1 MKKKIGIIGAG
12 ISGLIFANLLKQNS
26 KYDFTIYEKNTSLNL
41 SDGYGVQLSVNSASI
56 LNEIGFKNFKNN
68 NKCNPKKIDF
78 YSLKN
83 NNKICDLNIS
93 QFNSEDVRY
102 TTLKRSSLIE
112 FLKEK
117 LLSDSIQFNKKIEK
131 INYSNSKI
139 EIIFK
144 DNSLEAFDYL
154 VISDGVFSSTKSTL
168 FNKEIKPKY
177 FGALAVRCT
186 TKKENLKFL
195 NENNIAIFLGPNI
208 HLVAYPMDINNLFN
222 LVIIARNK
230 VDQNNLNN
238 HSFFENK
245 NNIKNFLEK
254 SSIRAND
261 SLKNI
266 FNKAQDLKC
275 FPIFI
280 SDKTRQ
286 PSQKNIFFLGDSLFA
301 LPPTFAQGASQSTE
315 SAYELFKI
323 LDEDNNDNFNKYYSN
338 RIKRIKMVNQRS
350 KLNYFIFHL
359 SNPIL
364 VLVRNIVLKIVANN
378 KKFLSKYLGQ
388 IYLKNN

>member
-1 MKKKIGIIGAG
+1 MKKKIAIIGAG
-12 ISGLIFANLLKQNS
+12 ISGLIFANLLMKNS
-26 KYDFTIYEKNTSLNL
+26 KYDFTIYEKNSSLNL
-41 SDGYGVQLSVNSASI
+41 GEGYGVQLSVNSASI

-68 NKCNPKKIDF
+68 DKFNPKKIDF

-83 NNKICDLNIS
+83 NNKICDLDIS
-93 QFNSEDVRY
+93 QFNSEDVHY
-102 TTLKRSSLIE
+102 TTLKRSLLIK
-112 FLKEK
+112 FLREK
-117 LLSDSIQFNKKIEK
+117 LLSNSIQFNKKIEK
-131 INYSNSKI
+131 INHANSKI
-139 EIIFK
+139 EITLK

-154 VISDGVFSSTKSTL
+154 VISDGVFSSAKSTL
-168 FNKEIKPKY
+168 FNKDIKPKY
-177 FGALAVRCT
+177 FGALAIRGV

-208 HLVAYPMDINNLFN
+208 HLVAYPVSKENHFN
-222 LVIIARNK
+222 LVVITRSK
-230 VDQNNLNN
+230 LDQNNLNN
-238 HSFFENK
+238 HDFFENK

-254 SSIRAND
+254 SSIQVNED
-261 SLKNI
+261 LKNL
-266 FNKAQDLKC
+266 FNSVQDLKC

-286 PSQKNIFFLGDSLFA
+286 PNQKNIFFLGDSLFA

-323 LDEDNNDNFNKYYSN
+323 LNEDNNDNFNKYYSN
-338 RIKRIKMVNQRS
+338 RIKRIRMVNQRS

-364 VLVRNIVLKIVANN
+364 VLIRNIILKMIVNN
-378 KKFLSKYLGQ
+378 KKFLNKYLGQ
-388 IYLKNN
+388 IYLKT

>member
-12 ISGLIFANLLKQNS
+12 ISGLIFANLLMKNS
-26 KYDFTIYEKNTSLNL
+26 KYDFTIYEKNSSLNL
-41 SDGYGVQLSVNSASI
+41 GEGYGVQLSVNSTSI
-56 LNEIGFKNFKNN
+56 LNEIGFKNYKKD
-68 NKCNPKKIDF
+68 NKFNPKKIDF
-78 YSLKN
+78 YSLEN
-83 NNKICDLNIS
+83 NNKICDLDIT
-93 QFNSEDVRY
+93 QFNSEDVQY

-139 EIIFK
+139 EITLK
-144 DNSLEAFDYL
+144 GNSFESFDYL

-168 FNKEIKPKY
+168 FNENIKPKY
-177 FGALAVRCT
+177 FGSLAIRGI

-208 HLVAYPMDINNLFN
+208 HLVAYPVSIENQFN
-222 LVIIARNK
+222 LIVITKNK
-230 VDQNNLNN
+230 LDQNNLNN

-254 SSIRAND
+254 SSIQLND
-261 SLKNI
+261 NLKNL
-266 FNKAQDLKC
+266 FNNVQDLKC

-280 SDKTRQ
+280 SDKTHQ
-286 PSQKNIFFLGDSLFA
+286 PNQKNIFFLGDALFA
-301 LPPTFAQGASQSTE
+301 LPPAFAQGASQSTE

-323 LDEDNNDNFNKYYSN
+323 LDENNNNNFNKYYIN
-338 RIKRIKMVNQRS
+338 RVKRIKMVNQRS

-364 VLVRNIVLKIVANN
+364 VLIRNIILKMIVNN
-378 KKFLSKYLGQ
+378 KKFLNKYLGQ
-388 IYLKNN
+388 IYLKT

>member
-1 MKKKIGIIGAG
+1 MKKKIGIVGAG

-26 KYDFTIYEKNTSLNL
+26 KYDFTIYEKNSSLNL

-56 LNEIGFKNFKNN
+56 LNEIGFKNFKSN

-139 EIIFK
+139 EIILK
-144 DNSLEAFDYL
+144 GNSFEALDYL

-168 FNKEIKPKY
+168 FNKNIKPRY
-177 FGALAVRCT
+177 FGALAIRGV

-195 NENNIAIFLGPNI
+195 SENNIAIFLGPNI
-208 HLVAYPMDINNLFN
+208 HLVA
-222 LVIIARNK
+222 
-230 VDQNNLNN
+230 
-238 HSFFENK
+238 
-245 NNIKNFLEK
+245 
-254 SSIRAND
+254 
-261 SLKNI
+261 
-266 FNKAQDLKC
+266 
-275 FPIFI
+275 
-280 SDKTRQ
+280 
-286 PSQKNIFFLGDSLFA
+286 
-301 LPPTFAQGASQSTE
+301 
-315 SAYELFKI
+315 
-323 LDEDNNDNFNKYYSN
+323 
-338 RIKRIKMVNQRS
+338 
-350 KLNYFIFHL
+350 
-359 SNPIL
+359 
-364 VLVRNIVLKIVANN
+364 
-378 KKFLSKYLGQ
+378 
-388 IYLKNN
+388 